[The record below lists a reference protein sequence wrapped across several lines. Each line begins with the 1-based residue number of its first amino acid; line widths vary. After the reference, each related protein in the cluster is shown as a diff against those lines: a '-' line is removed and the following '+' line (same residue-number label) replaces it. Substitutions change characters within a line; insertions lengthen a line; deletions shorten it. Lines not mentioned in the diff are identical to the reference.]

1 MIIPVDLSIGQG
13 SFGQRLPDIQVS
25 SILGALP
32 LGILFLTSGA
42 LSKASLEA
50 ASKAVR

>member
-13 SFGQRLPDIQVS
+13 SFGRRLPDIQVS

-32 LGILFLTSGA
+32 LAILFLASGA

>member
-25 SILGALP
+25 SILAP
-32 LGILFLTSGA
+32 FRW
-42 LSKASLEA
+42 LSCS
-50 ASKAVR
+50 